1 MDGLS
6 DNEALLLEL
15 KAPKQYQVGV
25 EILCVGLN
33 DTNATAKF
41 KSKSSGSY
49 RFVCFVHY
57 KTTLDLKFNIIKSLK
72 LLKLFKLY
80 NLIKK

>member
-1 MDGLS
+1 MS

-41 KSKSSGSY
+41 ISKSSGSY
-49 RFVCFVHY
+49 RLVCFMHY
-57 KTTLDLKFNIIKSLK
+57 KTTLDVKFNIINN
-72 LLKLFKLY
+72 Y
-80 NLIKK
+80 II